1 MTVLT
6 AQGLS
11 KRFGDLI
18 AVDGISFDVAEGE
31 ILTFVGPSGCGKT
44 TTLRMIAG
52 LEEPDSGE
60 IVYLDQ
66 SIVSVRENIFVPIHK
81 REMGIVFQSYAVW
94 PHMTVFQNVA
104 YPLKLRRLSRK
115 EIEDRVS
122 RVLDLVG
129 LTEFRDQPTPLL
141 SGGQQQRV
149 ALARALVYE
158 PGLLLL
164 DEPFSNLDAK
174 LKEQMRIE
182 LKVLQRRLGISV
194 VFVTHD
200 QVEALTMSDKIAV
213 MNAGRI
219 EQLGTPQEV
228 YNHPRTYFVHDFL
241 GNSTFLTGKI
251 IRWDGDFV
259 MVSLQNSSCTILS
272 RSASD
277 ELLNG
282 FNAGT
287 DVRVVLRPEDVMLGR
302 PDKADTAHNVLEG
315 VVKTIMFMGNK
326 YEVAVELENGDLITC
341 YSHDRDVRHLV
352 EGATACLTV
361 PLDATYVWPL

>member
-6 AQGLS
+6 AHGLT
-11 KRFGDLI
+11 KRFGNVI

-52 LEEPDSGE
+52 LEEPDGGK

-66 SIVSVRENIFVPIHK
+66 PIVSVRENIFIPIHK
-81 REMGIVFQSYAVW
+81 REMGMVFQSYAVW

-104 YPLKLRRLSRK
+104 YPLQLRRLSRK
-115 EIEDRVS
+115 EIKDRVN

-129 LTEFRDQPTPLL
+129 LTEFRDQPAPLL

-228 YNHPRTYFVHDFL
+228 YNNPSAFFVHDFL
-241 GNSTFLTGKI
+241 GNSTYLTGKL
-251 IRWDGDFV
+251 IRWEGDFV
-259 MVSLQNSSCTILS
+259 VVSLQNSSCTFVS
-272 RSASD
+272 RPASK
-277 ELLNG
+277 ELLDG
-282 FNAGT
+282 LRAGA
-287 DVRVVLRPEDVMLGR
+287 DVRVVLRPEDAVLGR
-302 PDKADTAHNVLEG
+302 LGEVDKAHNMLEG
-315 VVKTIMFMGNK
+315 VVKTIMFRGNK
-326 YEVAVELENGDLITC
+326 YEVALELENGDLITC
-341 YSHDRDVRHLV
+341 YSDDRDVRHLM
-352 EGATACLTV
+352 EGAKACLKV